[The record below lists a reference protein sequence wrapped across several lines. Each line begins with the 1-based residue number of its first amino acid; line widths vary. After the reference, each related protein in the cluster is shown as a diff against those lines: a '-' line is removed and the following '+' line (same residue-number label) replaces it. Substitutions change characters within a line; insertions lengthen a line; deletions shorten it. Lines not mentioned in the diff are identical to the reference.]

1 MRPTICALALL
12 LALAATSTAG
22 AAVRPSWAQH
32 EVATVVSRGLFRG
45 PAVDFRPDEPLTKQA
60 LAHAVA
66 KLTGGT
72 EPALADG
79 AAPVTL
85 EQLDTAL
92 VRALALGDAAYRFSE
107 AARAAGLQPA
117 KRFGSEVVAR
127 LLGLRLNHPAGE
139 DDLERRP
146 QEIASRAEAAY
157 SFAQVVGLAGGDAG
171 ADRRHATSAQAPAAD
186 LLHSWPVESAR
197 AAAESFSIP
206 DLAPWQRQILG
217 TAVSYVGYPY
227 VWGGTGDGT
236 PGFDC
241 SGFVWRVYKLT
252 RYDGEGQLAETLRG
266 RTTMAMSGE
275 VKPRQ
280 RIRLA
285 DLAPGDVLFFGRGPR
300 SKPAQVDHTGIYLG
314 NGWFVH
320 SSRYGVTVIPL
331 DGWYRESLA
340 WARRPLAEA
349 GLVGALPAS

>member
-1 MRPTICALALL
+1 
-12 LALAATSTAG
+12 
-22 AAVRPSWAQH
+22 VR
-32 EVATVVSRGLFRG
+32 
-45 PAVDFRPDEPLTKQA
+45 
-60 LAHAVA
+60 
-66 KLTGGT
+66 
-72 EPALADG
+72 
-79 AAPVTL
+79 
-85 EQLDTAL
+85 
-92 VRALALGDAAYRFSE
+92 
-107 AARAAGLQPA
+107 PA
-117 KRFGSEVVAR
+117 KRFGTEVVAR

-146 QEIASRAEAAY
+146 QEIVSRAEAAY
-157 SFAQVVGLAGGDAG
+157 SFAQVLGFAGGDAG
-171 ADRRHATSAQAPAAD
+171 ADRRYATSARAPAVD

-197 AAAESFSIP
+197 AAAESFSVP
-206 DLAPWQRQILG
+206 DLTPRQQQILG
-217 TAVSYVGYPY
+217 TAISYVGYPY
-227 VWGGTGDGT
+227 VWGGTGDGR

-252 RYDGEGQLAETLRG
+252 RYDAEGGLAETLRG

-275 VKPRQ
+275 VKRPQ
-280 RIRLA
+280 RIRLD

-331 DGWYRESLA
+331 EGWYRESLA

-349 GLVGALPAS
+349 GLAGALPAF